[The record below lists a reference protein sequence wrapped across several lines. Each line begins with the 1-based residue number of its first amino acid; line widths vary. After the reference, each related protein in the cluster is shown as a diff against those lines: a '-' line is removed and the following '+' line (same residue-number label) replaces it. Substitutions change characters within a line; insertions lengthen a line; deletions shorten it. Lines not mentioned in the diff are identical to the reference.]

1 MIEYLGN
8 GILLYCCSC
17 LFHSHTCWFAFMFPS
32 TFVVCQQARCKC
44 LLNSWGWPLVTSIF
58 TNYQQIAHNACNGL
72 LWIIASRQVLSISK
86 TIEIF
91 YFVLIFQTMFY
102 HKLFS
107 NLRFRHK
114 FEALFCFAVNTT
126 HLFKEKILSSIK
138 TSFHRHGRRKILI

>member
-8 GILLYCCSC
+8 GILLYCSC
-17 LFHSHTCWFAFMFPS
+17 LFHSHTCWFASLFPS

-58 TNYQQIAHNACNGL
+58 TNYQQIVHNAGNGL
-72 LWIIASRQVLSISK
+72 LWIIASRQVLSISM

-91 YFVLIFQTMFY
+91 YFVLIYQTMFY

-114 FEALFCFAVNTT
+114 FEALFCFVVNTT
-126 HLFKEKILSSIK
+126 HLFKEDILSSIK
-138 TSFHRHGRRKILI
+138 TSFHRHGRRKIFI